1 MSVPNMRDIEKLIT
15 QYSEEYYEELQQQF
29 YQSEMN
35 SFEYLDPESFRD
47 TVQAAFVNILL
58 SEYYLEYTYKFLR
71 EYLHANNEM
80 VIFGTVLNDPHITTC
95 INISMDLCKRIK
107 EIKKYFADI
116 LEIIFTN
123 KQDSIRPSTITML
136 HTINFGSQ
144 HKQTKNSLESLQFA
158 LKSLIRAEIA
168 ISTLDH
174 IFTFI
179 SVKHTKSLAN
189 YDITQ
194 ERINE
199 FTEESES
206 ILNAFLDF
214 KLNHL
219 IDIKINLF

>member
-1 MSVPNMRDIEKLIT
+1 MRDIEKLIIKYT
-15 QYSEEYYEELQQQF
+15 EEYYEELQNQF

-35 SFEYLDPESFRD
+35 SFEYLDPESFKE
-47 TVQAAFVNILL
+47 TIQAAFVNILL
-58 SEYYLEYTYKFLR
+58 SEYYLEYTYKFLK
-71 EYLHANNEM
+71 EYLNANNEM
-80 VIFGTVLNDPHITTC
+80 VIFGTIQNDPQITTC
-95 INISMDLCKRIK
+95 INIIMDLCKRIK
-107 EIKKYFADI
+107 ETKKYFGDI
-116 LEIIFTN
+116 LEIVFTN
-123 KQDSIRPSTITML
+123 KQDTIRPSTITML

-174 IFTFI
+174 IFTYVL
-179 SVKHTKSLAN
+179 VKHASSLTN

-194 ERINE
+194 ERIIE